1 MANKDYY
8 TILGVPRTASADE
21 VKKAY
26 RKLAHE
32 HHPDKKTGDEA
43 KFKEV
48 NEAYQVLSDP
58 QKRSNYD
65 TLGYAYN
72 DGGFGG
78 GQQGGPGGYNFNQ
91 EDIWNM
97 FGGGNRGERRGN
109 SEDIFEM
116 FSEMFGGYRQ
126 DSSASW
132 RNDQERKGEDL
143 FIEVTVNKKD
153 LGTTRIL
160 EYDIQDSCSECK
172 GEGVAKGY
180 KIVTCQTCKG
190 AGQVRQQARSGFGVF
205 STITTCPTCRGRGRM
220 SEKECQI
227 CKGSGRVK
235 SRKTLEVRLPA
246 NLSHSY
252 NIVVPQA
259 GNAGKGGQPPGD
271 LVVNIKV
278 K

>member
-1 MANKDYY
+1 MSNKDYY

-32 HHPDKKTGDEA
+32 YHPDKKNGNEA

-65 TLGYAYN
+65 NLGYAYN

-78 GQQGGPGGYNFNQ
+78 GQAGGYSFNQ

-97 FGGGNRGERRGN
+97 FGGNRGERRGN

-126 DSSASW
+126 PQYG
-132 RNDQERKGEDL
+132 QERKGEDL
-143 FIEVTVNKKD
+143 FIEVAVNRKD

-160 EYDIQDSCSECK
+160 EYNIQDLCGECK
-172 GEGVAKGY
+172 GEGVAKGS

-190 AGQVRQQARSGFGVF
+190 AGQVRQQARSGFGIF
-205 STITTCPTCRGRGRM
+205 STITICPTCHGLGRM
-220 SEKECQI
+220 PEKECLV

-235 SRKTLEVRLPA
+235 AHKTLEIRLPSD
-246 NLSHSY
+246 LQHSY
-252 NIVVPQA
+252 NVVVPQA
-259 GNAGKGGQPPGD
+259 GNAGKGGQQPGD
-271 LVVNIKV
+271 LVINIKV
-278 K
+278 R

>member
-1 MANKDYY
+1 MANRDYY
-8 TILGVPRTASADE
+8 SILGVSRTASADE

-72 DGGFGG
+72 DGGFGNGQPG
-78 GQQGGPGGYNFNQ
+78 GQGSYNFNQ
-91 EDIWNM
+91 EDIWSM
-97 FGGGNRGERRGN
+97 FGGNRGERRGN

-126 DSSASW
+126 SQQE
-132 RNDQERKGEDL
+132 QERKGEDL
-143 FIEVTVNKKD
+143 FIEVMVSKKD
-153 LGTTRIL
+153 LGTTRMM
-160 EYDIQDSCSECK
+160 EYDIQDSCAECH

-190 AGQVRQQARSGFGVF
+190 AGQVRQQARSMFGNF
-205 STITTCPTCRGRGRM
+205 STITACPTCRGKGRM
-220 SEKECQI
+220 PEKECPS
-227 CKGSGRVK
+227 CKGTGRLK
-235 SRKTLEVRLPA
+235 SRKILEVRLPI
-246 NLSHSY
+246 NLPHSY
-252 NIVVPQA
+252 NIVVPLA

>member
-1 MANKDYY
+1 MAKDYY
-8 TILGVPRTASADE
+8 TTLGIPRTASADE

-43 KFKEV
+43 KFKEI

-78 GQQGGPGGYNFNQ
+78 GQQGGYNFNQ
-91 EDIWNM
+91 EDIWSM
-97 FGGGNRGERRGN
+97 FGGNRGERRGN
-109 SEDIFEM
+109 SEDVFEM

-126 DSSASW
+126 PQH
-132 RNDQERKGEDL
+132 DQERKGEDL
-143 FIEVTVNKKD
+143 FIEVTVSKKD
-153 LGTTRIL
+153 LGSTRTM
-160 EYDIQDSCSECK
+160 EYDIQDSCHECK

-190 AGQVRQQARSGFGVF
+190 VGQVRQQARSAFGMF
-205 STITTCPTCRGRGRM
+205 STVTACPTCHGRGRM
-220 SEKECQI
+220 PEKECSA
-227 CKGSGRVK
+227 CKGGGRTK
-235 SRKTLEVRLPA
+235 ARRTLEVRLPA
-246 NLSHSY
+246 DLPHAY
-252 NIVVPQA
+252 NIVVPQG

>member
-1 MANKDYY
+1 MPNRDYY

-32 HHPDKKTGDEA
+32 HHPDKKTGNED

-72 DGGFGG
+72 DGGFNGS
-78 GQQGGPGGYNFNQ
+78 QQGGPGGYNFNQ

-97 FGGGNRGERRGN
+97 FGGNRGERRGN

-126 DSSASW
+126 PQH
-132 RNDQERKGEDL
+132 DQERKGEDL
-143 FIEVTVNKKD
+143 FIEVTVSKKD
-153 LGTTRIL
+153 LGTTRVL
-160 EYDIQDSCSECK
+160 EYDIQDACMECK
-172 GEGVAKGY
+172 GEGVARGY
-180 KIVTCQTCKG
+180 KIITCQTCKG

-205 STITTCPTCRGRGRM
+205 STITACPTCRGRGRM
-220 SEKECQI
+220 PEKECPL
-227 CKGSGRVK
+227 CKGSGRAKARK
-235 SRKTLEVRLPA
+235 SLEVRLPA
-246 NLSHSY
+246 NMPHSY
-252 NIVVPQA
+252 NVVVPQA
-259 GNAGKGGQPPGD
+259 GNAGKGGQGPGD
-271 LVVNIKV
+271 LVINIKV

>member
-1 MANKDYY
+1 MASKDYY
-8 TILGVPRTASADE
+8 TILGIPRTASADE

-32 HHPDKKTGDEA
+32 HHPDKKTGNEA

-72 DGGFGG
+72 DGGFGN
-78 GQQGGPGGYNFNQ
+78 GQQGGYNFNQ
-91 EDIWNM
+91 EDIWSM
-97 FGGGNRGERRGN
+97 FGGGGRGERRGN
-109 SEDIFEM
+109 SDDIFEM

-126 DSSASW
+126 P
-132 RNDQERKGEDL
+132 QQEPERKGEDL
-143 FIEVTVNKKD
+143 FIEVTVNRKD
-153 LGTTRIL
+153 LGTTRVL
-160 EYDIQDSCSECK
+160 EYDIQDACSECK
-172 GEGVAKGY
+172 GEGVARGY
-180 KIVTCQTCKG
+180 KITTCQTCKG
-190 AGQVRQQARSGFGVF
+190 AGQVRRQARSGFGVF
-205 STITTCPTCRGRGRM
+205 STIMVCPTCRGRGRM
-220 SEKECQI
+220 PEKECPT
-227 CKGSGRVK
+227 CKGGGRSK
-235 SRKTLEVRLPA
+235 FRQTIEIRLPL
-246 NLSHSY
+246 NLPRSY

-278 K
+278 R

>member
-8 TILGVPRTASADE
+8 NTLGIPRTASADE
-21 VKKAY
+21 IKKAY

-32 HHPDKKTGDEA
+32 HHPDKKTGNEA

-72 DGGFGG
+72 DGGFSA
-78 GQQGGPGGYNFNQ
+78 GQGQGGYNFNQ

-97 FGGGNRGERRGN
+97 FSGSRGGRRGN
-109 SEDIFEM
+109 SDDVFEM

-126 DSSASW
+126 PQH
-132 RNDQERKGEDL
+132 DQERKGEDL

-153 LGTTRIL
+153 LGSTRML
-160 EYDIQDSCSECK
+160 EYEIQDTCVECA
-172 GEGVAKGY
+172 GHGVAKGY
-180 KIVTCQTCKG
+180 KIITCQTCKG
-190 AGQVRQQARSGFGVF
+190 AGQVRQNARSGFGVF
-205 STITTCPTCRGRGRM
+205 STITICPTCKGRGKYP
-220 SEKECQI
+220 EKDCQV
-227 CKGSGRVK
+227 CKGSGRSK
-235 SRKTLEVRLPA
+235 THRTLEVRLPA
-246 NLSHSY
+246 NLPNSY
-252 NIVVPQA
+252 SVVVPQA
-259 GNAGKGGQPPGD
+259 GNSGKGGQGPGD